1 VTGTALVSVGSVAVS
16 TPAVGHYADASL
28 PLVNWSFDSVLG
40 FSSLHSFVKR
50 EEVEVVGTCFAVVA
64 VVVVAVA
71 VAVVAVVVVVVVG
84 AAVEE
89 VLTTVVVAAD

>member
-1 VTGTALVSVGSVAVS
+1 MTGTALVSVGSVAVS

-71 VAVVAVVVVVVVG
+71 VAVVVVVVG